1 MEKQPPCQ
9 WQQDD
14 FPLSF
19 EEACVLS
26 FMSMASAEK
35 HLKPSTIATYM
46 SGVRFMLKQLRVD
59 TSFMDQ
65 SEIIRS
71 SKAGIE
77 VVYRLLHPKVE
88 TVTLP
93 FTLDM
98 IVYAERFV
106 FNAPTVLNKCIIIAM
121 KMAYTALLRCS
132 EYIDNGQKNP
142 HHARAEHILC
152 VFSTVDAAGV
162 GERVNIPSHD
172 AHLHAEENFIGI
184 LLDVASAKNDIGG
197 VGNQFWW
204 PRQSRDT
211 PVSEKR
217 PYDIALDMFRWAVY
231 AQPRRG
237 DQFLSSSQHGGVQL
251 KYSTFNKAT
260 QKVAKVLH
268 LNPKQY
274 ASHSYRIGGASAL
287 AAAGV
292 PAYMIQLM
300 GRWKSLAFMDYIR
313 LSCKAYSDTLAH
325 LSDSS
330 LFTLAD
336 ARMLS
341 DRSLVSIQGC

>member
-1 MEKQPPCQ
+1 MLALHEIDEDGPDGRFIDPTLAGCDNYDAAFTVKRGRRTKREASHPLGIVTALVVTAGVLSLGDMWKSTLQSAQHYAWNSVQASSQLTYQTGWRLWCEWAHEFGTDAKMEKQPPCQ
-9 WQQDD
+9 WQQGD

-26 FMSMASAEK
+26 FMSMASAGK
-35 HLKPSTIATYM
+35 NLKPSTIATYM

-98 IVYAERFV
+98 IVYSERFV
-106 FNAPTVLNKCIIIAM
+106 FNAPTVLNKCIVIAM

-152 VFSTVDAAGV
+152 VFSTVNAAGV
-162 GERVNIPSHD
+162 EERVNIPSHE

-204 PRQSRDT
+204 PRQSQDT

-217 PYDIALDMFRWAVY
+217 PYDIAS
-231 AQPRRG
+231 P
-237 DQFLSSSQHGGVQL
+237 
-251 KYSTFNKAT
+251 
-260 QKVAKVLH
+260 
-268 LNPKQY
+268 
-274 ASHSYRIGGASAL
+274 
-287 AAAGV
+287 
-292 PAYMIQLM
+292 
-300 GRWKSLAFMDYIR
+300 
-313 LSCKAYSDTLAH
+313 
-325 LSDSS
+325 
-330 LFTLAD
+330 
-336 ARMLS
+336 
-341 DRSLVSIQGC
+341 